1 MPQVRCRP
9 PCRAAP
15 RGADGAT
22 KWPHP
27 RPQAIT
33 GRGSRRG
40 EGGMGEPR
48 WAQRTRPEEEA
59 GMGKGGKEEG
69 PRAGN
74 TATTAPP
81 RALTAPPPL
90 FKEARTGP
98 WGGAGDGKKRR
109 GGGGG
114 AGGGQGRREKM
125 EGSGGGRRGVRAAWL
140 GSGSGAGGG
149 KARRTHGD
157 CPPAR
162 PPRPPAPARGLA
174 GAAAGSSGRGG
185 ALNAPPSRQR
195 RGRGEREQRR
205 RWRGGAI
212 TLATDG
218 GGECPSWT

>member
-22 KWPHP
+22 QWPQP
-27 RPQAIT
+27 RPQAIA

-48 WAQRTRPEEEA
+48 WAQRTRPEEKA
-59 GMGKGGKEEG
+59 GKWKEGKEEG

-74 TATTAPP
+74 RATAAPP

-98 WGGAGDGKKRR
+98 WG
-109 GGGGG
+109 
-114 AGGGQGRREKM
+114 
-125 EGSGGGRRGVRAAWL
+125 RRGVRAARL

-157 CPPAR
+157 CPPTC

-174 GAAAGSSGRGG
+174 GAAAGCSGRGG
-185 ALNAPPSRQR
+185 ALNAPPGRQR

-205 RWRGGAI
+205 PWRAGAI

-218 GGECPSWT
+218 GEERPSWT